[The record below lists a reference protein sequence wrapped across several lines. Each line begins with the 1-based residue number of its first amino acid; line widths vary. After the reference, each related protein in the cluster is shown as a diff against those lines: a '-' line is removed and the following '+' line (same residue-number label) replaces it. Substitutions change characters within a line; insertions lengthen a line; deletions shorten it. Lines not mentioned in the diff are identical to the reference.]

1 MSKFKQGDIVLYK
14 NGERYQL
21 GEIKEVLEF
30 EETDIFNDIYI
41 KYKYRVWYHSGNTTA
56 VTDESLLIPIDNIYN
71 FTVLRHS
78 VENDLE
84 CSPILRLSKE
94 IMDQLINYQYNMLED
109 MDPYDMDNIIKNTI
123 EKFKK

>member
-41 KYKYRVWYHSGNTTA
+41 KYKYRVLYHSGNTTS
-56 VTDESLLIPIDNIYN
+56 VTDENLLIPIDNIYN